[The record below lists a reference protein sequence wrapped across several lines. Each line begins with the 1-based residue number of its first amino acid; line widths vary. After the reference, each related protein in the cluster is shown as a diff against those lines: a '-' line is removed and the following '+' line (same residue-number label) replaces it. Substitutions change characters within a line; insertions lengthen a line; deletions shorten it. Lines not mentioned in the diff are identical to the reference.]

1 MKRDALNEK
10 NTKELDK
17 TCYYEMQST
26 VDKKS
31 GGVSL
36 ERRDQDGLEK
46 SELDV
51 DLMDG
56 CLGVVEILQQRL
68 SLLLSNV
75 HLILQIPSI
84 VSARLSS
91 LISVCSLH
99 FP

>member
-36 ERRDQDGLEK
+36 ERRGQEQLRE
-46 SELDV
+46 E
-51 DLMDG
+51 
-56 CLGVVEILQQRL
+56 
-68 SLLLSNV
+68 
-75 HLILQIPSI
+75 
-84 VSARLSS
+84 
-91 LISVCSLH
+91 
-99 FP
+99 